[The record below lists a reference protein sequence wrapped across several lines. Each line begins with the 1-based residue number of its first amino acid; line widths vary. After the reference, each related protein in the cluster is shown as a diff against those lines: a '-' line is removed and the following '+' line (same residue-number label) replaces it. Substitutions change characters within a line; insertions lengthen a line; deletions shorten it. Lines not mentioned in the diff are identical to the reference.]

1 MNYEQS
7 LTEITR
13 WGKKSVKKKKNLHQR
28 QIKVIGK
35 IKLHSINVS
44 FTNIHRKKQTMRLKV
59 LLAKHT
65 LSSTLVAAVVCEKQ
79 LRVCV
84 MHVWVLVFISQVWNE
99 TMTPTE

>member
-1 MNYEQS
+1 
-7 LTEITR
+7 
-13 WGKKSVKKKKNLHQR
+13 
-28 QIKVIGK
+28 
-35 IKLHSINVS
+35 
-44 FTNIHRKKQTMRLKV
+44 MRLKV

>member
-1 MNYEQS
+1 
-7 LTEITR
+7 
-13 WGKKSVKKKKNLHQR
+13 
-28 QIKVIGK
+28 
-35 IKLHSINVS
+35 
-44 FTNIHRKKQTMRLKV
+44 MRLKV

-65 LSSTLVAAVVCEKQ
+65 LSSTLVAAAVCEKQ

>member
-13 WGKKSVKKKKNLHQR
+13 WGKKSVKKKQKKNWHQR

-65 LSSTLVAAVVCEKQ
+65 LSRTLVAADVCEKQ
-79 LRVCV
+79 LRVCM
-84 MHVWVLVFISQVWNE
+84 MHVWVLVFISQVWN
-99 TMTPTE
+99 